1 MMSQIEADPTVG
13 YESDVTADSDIDST
27 ASITSSIFENH
38 YFQGRTY
45 ANPKYGKH
53 WAPNDEE
60 QLEAL
65 DIIHHWLTL
74 MLDNKL
80 YLPPIGDNPQVE
92 YPRCRDR
99 DWNLGHVSIPVD
111 HLLHL
116 LTFKSNMADE
126 FPSAK
131 VIATDVTPTQP
142 SFVPPNLEFQI
153 DDAQLEWTFEPETF
167 DFIHIRYLQG
177 SIEDWSKLYGQAY
190 KALKPGGWFQHI
202 EPDLQMLSQNP
213 DVTVDDKHIFSR
225 WAQVF
230 SEVGQKM
237 GRTFDFTNRKQETL
251 AKAAGFSR
259 ITHQTHKIPVGRWP
273 KDKKKKELGTFVGLS
288 FSQALDGFV
297 KLPLCEVLG
306 WSPEEMQL
314 FGVEMRRTLLDPKTQ
329 TTGCVFS
336 MYGQK
341 PEKPIEEG
349 LAQE

>member
-1 MMSQIEADPTVG
+1 MSSQIEADPNVG

-27 ASITSSIFENH
+27 ASITSSIFENQ

-80 YLPPIGDNPQVE
+80 YLAPIGDNPQ
-92 YPRCRDR
+92 
-99 DWNLGHVSIPVD
+99 SILDVG
-111 HLLHL
+111 
-116 LTFKSNMADE
+116 TGTGIWAINMADE

-131 VIATDVTPTQP
+131 VIATDITPTQP

-177 SIEDWSKLYGQAY
+177 SIEDWDKLYGQVY

-213 DVTVDDKHIFSR
+213 DVVVDDKHIFTR

-230 SEVGQKM
+230 NEVGQKM
-237 GRTFDFTNRKQETL
+237 GRTFDFTDRKQEKM
-251 AKAAGFSR
+251 AQAAGFSR
-259 ITHQTHKIPVGRWP
+259 ITYQAHKIPVGRWP
-273 KDKKKKELGTFVGLS
+273 KDKKKKELGSFVGLS

-297 KLPLCEVLG
+297 KMPLCEILG

-314 FGVEMRRTLLDPKTQ
+314 FGVEMRKALMDPKTQ
-329 TTGCVFS
+329 ATGCVFS

-341 PEKPIEEG
+341 PEKPIEEA
-349 LAQE
+349 LAKN

>member
-1 MMSQIEADPTVG
+1 MMSQIEADDNVG

-80 YLPPIGDNPQVE
+80 YLAPIGENPQNIL
-92 YPRCRDR
+92 DIGTGTGI
-99 DWNLGHVSIPVD
+99 WAI
-111 HLLHL
+111 
-116 LTFKSNMADE
+116 NMADE

-131 VIATDVTPTQP
+131 VIATDITPTQP

-153 DDAQLEWTFEPETF
+153 DDAQMEWTFEPETF

-177 SIEDWSKLYGQAY
+177 SIEDWDKLYGQVY

-213 DVTVDDKHIFSR
+213 DITVDDKHIFSR

-230 SEVGQKM
+230 NEVGQKM
-237 GRTFDFTNRKQETL
+237 GRTFDFTKRKQEEM
-251 AKAAGFSR
+251 AKTAGFSN
-259 ITHQTHKIPVGRWP
+259 ITYQAHKIPVGRWP
-273 KDKKKKELGTFVGLS
+273 KDKKKKELGSFVGLS

-297 KLPLCEVLG
+297 KMPLCEILG
-306 WSPEEMQL
+306 WSPEEMQM
-314 FGVEMRRTLLDPKTQ
+314 FGVEMRRVLMDPKTQ
-329 TTGCVFS
+329 ATGCVFS

-341 PEKPIEEG
+341 PGKPVEEA
-349 LAQE
+349 LAKN

>member
-1 MMSQIEADPTVG
+1 MMSQIEADPNAG

-65 DIIHHWLTL
+65 DIIHHWLSL

-80 YLPPIGDNPQVE
+80 YLAPIGDNPQNILDVGTGTGI
-92 YPRCRDR
+92 
-99 DWNLGHVSIPVD
+99 WAI
-111 HLLHL
+111 
-116 LTFKSNMADE
+116 NMADE

-131 VIATDVTPTQP
+131 VIATDITPTQP

-153 DDAQLEWTFEPETF
+153 DDAQMEWTFEPETF

-177 SIEDWSKLYGQAY
+177 SIGDWDKLYGQVY

-202 EPDLQMLSQNP
+202 EPDLQMLSQNS
-213 DVTVDDKHIFSR
+213 DVVVDDKHIFSR

-230 SEVGQKM
+230 NEVGQKM
-237 GRTFDFTNRKQETL
+237 GRTFDFTDRKQEKM
-251 AKAAGFSR
+251 AKAGGFSS
-259 ITHQTHKIPVGRWP
+259 ITYQAHKIPVGRWP
-273 KDKKKKELGTFVGLS
+273 KDKKKKELGSFVGLS

-297 KLPLCEVLG
+297 KMPLCEILG

-314 FGVEMRRTLLDPKTQ
+314 FGVEMRKVLMDPKTQ
-329 TTGCVFS
+329 ATGCVFS

-341 PEKPIEEG
+341 PEKPVEEA
-349 LAQE
+349 LAKN

>member
-1 MMSQIEADPTVG
+1 MMSQIEADNVG

-80 YLPPIGDNPQVE
+80 YLAPIGDNPQNIL
-92 YPRCRDR
+92 DIGTGTGI
-99 DWNLGHVSIPVD
+99 WAINI
-111 HLLHL
+111 
-116 LTFKSNMADE
+116 ADE

-131 VIATDVTPTQP
+131 VIATDITPTQP

-153 DDAQLEWTFEPETF
+153 DDAQMEWTFEPETF

-177 SIEDWSKLYGQAY
+177 SIEDWDKLYGQVY

-213 DVTVDDKHIFSR
+213 DIIVDEKHIFSR

-230 SEVGQKM
+230 NEVGQKM
-237 GRTFDFTNRKQETL
+237 GRTFDFTNRKQEKMAQT
-251 AKAAGFSR
+251 AGFSR
-259 ITHQTHKIPVGRWP
+259 ITYQAHKIPVGRWP
-273 KDKKKKELGTFVGLS
+273 KDKKKKELGSFVGLS

-297 KLPLCEVLG
+297 KMPLCEILG

-314 FGVEMRRTLLDPKTQ
+314 FGVEMRKVLMDPKTQ
-329 TTGCVFS
+329 ATGCVFS

-341 PEKPIEEG
+341 PEKPVEEA
-349 LAQE
+349 LAKN

>member
-1 MMSQIEADPTVG
+1 MMSQIEADDNVG

-80 YLPPIGDNPQVE
+80 YLAPIGENPQNIL
-92 YPRCRDR
+92 DIGTGTGI
-99 DWNLGHVSIPVD
+99 WAI
-111 HLLHL
+111 
-116 LTFKSNMADE
+116 NMADE

-131 VIATDVTPTQP
+131 VIATDITPTQP

-153 DDAQLEWTFEPETF
+153 DDAQMEWTFEPETF

-177 SIEDWSKLYGQAY
+177 SIEDWDKLYGQVY
-190 KALKPGGWFQHI
+190 KALKPGGWFQHM
-202 EPDLQMLSQNP
+202 EPDLQMLSQNS
-213 DVTVDDKHIFSR
+213 DIIVDDKHIFSR

-230 SEVGQKM
+230 NEVGQKM
-237 GRTFDFTNRKQETL
+237 GRTFDFTNRKQEKM
-251 AKAAGFSR
+251 AKTAGFSN
-259 ITHQTHKIPVGRWP
+259 ITYQAHKIPVGRWP
-273 KDKKKKELGTFVGLS
+273 KDKKKKELGSFVGLS

-297 KLPLCEVLG
+297 KMPLCEILG
-306 WSPEEMQL
+306 WSPEEMQM
-314 FGVEMRRTLLDPKTQ
+314 FGVEMRRVLMDPKTQ
-329 TTGCVFS
+329 ATGCVFS

-341 PEKPIEEG
+341 PGKPVEEA
-349 LAQE
+349 LAKN

>member
-1 MMSQIEADPTVG
+1 MMSQIEADDNVG

-80 YLPPIGDNPQVE
+80 YLAPIGENPQNIL
-92 YPRCRDR
+92 DIGTGTGI
-99 DWNLGHVSIPVD
+99 WAI
-111 HLLHL
+111 
-116 LTFKSNMADE
+116 NMADE

-131 VIATDVTPTQP
+131 VIATDITPTQP

-153 DDAQLEWTFEPETF
+153 DDAQMEWTFEPETF

-177 SIEDWSKLYGQAY
+177 SIEDWDKLYGQVY

-213 DVTVDDKHIFSR
+213 DIIVDEKHIFSR

-230 SEVGQKM
+230 NEVGQKIN
-237 GRTFDFTNRKQETL
+237 RTFDFTDRKQEKMAQT
-251 AKAAGFSR
+251 AGFSN
-259 ITHQTHKIPVGRWP
+259 ITYQAHKIPVGRWP
-273 KDKKKKELGTFVGLS
+273 KDKKKKELGSFVGLS

-297 KLPLCEVLG
+297 KMPLCEILG
-306 WSPEEMQL
+306 WSPEEMQM
-314 FGVEMRRTLLDPKTQ
+314 FGVEMRRVLMDPKTQ
-329 TTGCVFS
+329 ATGCVFS

-341 PEKPIEEG
+341 PGKPVEEA
-349 LAQE
+349 LAKN